1 MGNRA
6 ARVIEPTLVAGNKN
20 ASLPVRPSRWI
31 RTSGFTLIEL
41 LVVVALIAIASTGAS
56 LALRDSADAMLE
68 REAQRLAAMLEAARV
83 EARAN
88 DALVFANLSPQ
99 GIEFSGLDKNPSR
112 QSWLAPTTAPATGV
126 QLVLGPEPILPPQQV
141 ELRSLS
147 TSPASVWVFSDGLRP
162 WTVQRSAPG
171 NRP

>member
-1 MGNRA
+1 M
-6 ARVIEPTLVAGNKN
+6 
-20 ASLPVRPSRWI
+20 RPPHWI

-41 LVVVALIAIASTGAS
+41 LVVVALIAVASTGAT

-68 REAQRLAAMLEAARV
+68 REAQRLAAMLEATRV

-99 GIEFSGLDKNPSR
+99 GITVSGLHKNPSS
-112 QSWLAPTTAPATGV
+112 QAWLSPTTAPATRV
-126 QLVLGPEPILPPQQV
+126 HLVLGPEPILPPQQV
-141 ELRSLS
+141 ELRSL
-147 TSPASVWVFSDGLRP
+147 TTAPASVWVFSDGLRP